1 MLPVAPALLLLA
13 ASTAAAGPTGMLK
26 TEDDD
31 AMRRHLEESMPPVPS
46 PRIKKVHIVSLTHL
60 DVGGYGPPT
69 PRDPGVCEDDCKWAA
84 DVCNTYFDVY
94 LPAAV
99 ATAEELRKAAKTPA
113 TQPPHHQAKCPPGRG
128 EAHEPDGWYRCP
140 GYHKGF
146 SPSDCKAVGCCV
158 NEARFANVSRYPK
171 DPKAWAGWCF
181 PDHGSNSSNKP
192 NHTQPLLQKDC
203 QLNGEFRDGVCI
215 CDSGWIGQAC
225 GILDLLPVSAEQQGN
240 GSTKGLVY
248 PPPAARTSSWGGG
261 ILSHGGLFH
270 LVRVVSRVF
279 VSRLRLS
286 HDGGKSF
293 V

>member
-1 MLPVAPALLLLA
+1 MH
-13 ASTAAAGPTGMLK
+13 
-26 TEDDD
+26 
-31 AMRRHLEESMPPVPS
+31 RHLGHNSGFHPTYRGFQTWLGLPYSGDMGCIDTTPQGCKPS
-46 PRIKKVHIVSLTHL
+46 YNRSVGQPACPAFCPL
-60 DVGGYGPPT
+60 DVPDT
-69 PRDPGVCEDDCKWAA
+69 AV
-84 DVCNTYFDVY
+84 DVEMLSK
-94 LPAAV
+94 LPS
-99 ATAEELRKAAKTPA
+99 
-113 TQPPHHQAKCPPGRG
+113 HHQAKCPPGRG
-128 EAHEPDGWYRCP
+128 KAHEPDGWYRCP

-279 VSRLRLS
+279 VRLWL
-286 HDGGKSF
+286 GW
-293 V
+293 